1 MKWIGLTGGIASGK
15 STVARILRE
24 MGHSV
29 VDADALARLVV
40 AKNGPAYREVLSVF
54 GPDFVDGN
62 GELDR
67 KKLGQIVFADKKKRV
82 QLEQIIHPKVKYL
95 ALLEKSRLE
104 TEGKNIAFYDV
115 PLLYEKNLE
124 AEFDAILLVYA
135 PESIQIERMMI
146 RNGYSESE
154 ARERMQAQIPIEQK
168 LLRSPHVVM
177 NTGKIED
184 LKKEIKKILGEM
196 GP

>member
-82 QLEQIIHPKVKYL
+82 QLEQIVHPKVKYL

>member
-82 QLEQIIHPKVKYL
+82 QLEQIVHPKVKYL

-184 LKKEIKKILGEM
+184 LKMEIKKNLGEM
-196 GP
+196 GS

>member
-29 VDADALARLVV
+29 VDADALSRLVV
-40 AKNGPAYREVLSVF
+40 MKDGPAYREVLSLF
-54 GPDFVDGN
+54 GPDFVDGK
-62 GELDR
+62 GDLDR

-82 QLEQIIHPKVKYL
+82 QLEQIVHPKVKYL

-104 TEGKNIAFYDV
+104 AEGKSIAFYDV

-124 AEFDAILLVYA
+124 AEFDAVLLIYA
-135 PESIQIERMMI
+135 PESLQIERMMN
-146 RNGYSESE
+146 RNGYSQSE

-184 LKKEIKKILGEM
+184 LKMEIKKILGEM
-196 GP
+196 RS

>member
-29 VDADALARLVV
+29 VDADALSRLVV
-40 AKNGPAYREVLSVF
+40 EKNGPAYREVLSVF

-62 GELDR
+62 GDLDR

-82 QLEQIIHPKVKYL
+82 QLEQIVHPKVKYL

-154 ARERMQAQIPIEQK
+154 ARERVQAQIPIEQK

-184 LKKEIKKILGEM
+184 LKKEIKKILAEM

>member
-15 STVARILRE
+15 STAARILRE

-62 GELDR
+62 GDLDR
-67 KKLGQIVFADKKKRV
+67 KKLGQIVFPDKKKRV
-82 QLEQIIHPKVKYL
+82 QLEQIVHPKVKSL

-124 AEFDAILLVYA
+124 AEFDAVLLIYA

-184 LKKEIKKILGEM
+184 LKMEIKKILGEI
-196 GP
+196 GS

>member
-29 VDADALARLVV
+29 VDADALSRLVV

-62 GELDR
+62 GDLDR

-82 QLEQIIHPKVKYL
+82 QLEQIVHPKVKYL

-168 LLRSPHVVM
+168 LLRSPLVVM

-184 LKKEIKKILGEM
+184 LKMEIKKILGEI
-196 GP
+196 GS

>member
-15 STVARILRE
+15 STAARILRE

-62 GELDR
+62 GDLDR

-82 QLEQIIHPKVKYL
+82 QLEQIVHPKVKSL

-124 AEFDAILLVYA
+124 AEFDAVLLIYA
-135 PESIQIERMMI
+135 SESIQIERMMI

-184 LKKEIKKILGEM
+184 LKMEIKKILGEI
-196 GP
+196 GS

>member
-15 STVARILRE
+15 STAARILRE

-62 GELDR
+62 GDLDR

-82 QLEQIIHPKVKYL
+82 QLEQIVHPKVKSL

-115 PLLYEKNLE
+115 PLLYERNLE
-124 AEFDAILLVYA
+124 AEFDAVLLIYA

-184 LKKEIKKILGEM
+184 LKMEIKKILREIGS
-196 GP
+196 

>member
-15 STVARILRE
+15 STAARILRE

-62 GELDR
+62 GDLDR
-67 KKLGQIVFADKKKRV
+67 KKLGQIVFAEKKKRV
-82 QLEQIIHPKVKYL
+82 QLEQIVHPKVKSL

-124 AEFDAILLVYA
+124 AEFDAVLLIYA

-184 LKKEIKKILGEM
+184 LKMEIKKILGEI
-196 GP
+196 GS

>member
-40 AKNGPAYREVLSVF
+40 AKNGIAYREVLSVF
-54 GPDFVDGN
+54 GPEVVDGS

-67 KKLGQIVFADKKKRV
+67 RKLGQIVFADSKKRV
-82 QLEQIIHPKVKYL
+82 QLEQIVHPKVKHL
-95 ALLEKSRLE
+95 AHLEKSRLE
-104 TEGKNIAFYDV
+104 IEGKSIAFYDV

-124 AEFDAILLVYA
+124 AEFDSVVLVYV

-146 RNGYSESE
+146 RNGYSEWE

-168 LLRSPHVVM
+168 RLRSPHVVL

-184 LKKEIKKILGEM
+184 LKAEIEKILGEM
-196 GP
+196 GF

>member
-15 STVARILRE
+15 STVAQILRE

-40 AKNGPAYREVLSVF
+40 AKNGPAYREVISVF
-54 GPDFVDGN
+54 GPGFVDSSGD
-62 GELDR
+62 LDR
-67 KKLGQIVFADKKKRV
+67 KKLGQAVFADKKKRV
-82 QLEQIIHPKVKYL
+82 QLEQIIHPKVKSL
-95 ALLEKSRLE
+95 AFREKSRLE
-104 TEGKNIAFYDV
+104 TEGKSIAFYDV

-124 AEFDAILLVYA
+124 SEFDAVLLIYA
-135 PESIQIERMMI
+135 PESIQLERMMI

-168 LLRSPHVVM
+168 LLRSKYVVK

-184 LKKEIKKILGEM
+184 LKNEIKIILGEM
-196 GP
+196 ES

>member
-24 MGHSV
+24 LGHSV

-54 GPDFVDGN
+54 GPEFVDGK
-62 GELDR
+62 GDLDR
-67 KKLGQIVFADKKKRV
+67 KKLGQIVFSDQKKRL

-104 TEGKNIAFYDV
+104 TEGKSIAFYDV

-135 PESIQIERMMI
+135 PESMQIERMMI

-184 LKKEIKKILGEM
+184 LKMQIKKILGEM
-196 GP
+196 GS

>member
-40 AKNGPAYREVLSVF
+40 AKNGPAYREVILVF
-54 GPDFVDGN
+54 GPDFVDNSGD
-62 GELDR
+62 LDR
-67 KKLGQIVFADKKKRV
+67 KKLGQAVFADKKKRV
-82 QLEQIIHPKVKYL
+82 QLEQIIHPKVKSL
-95 ALLEKSRLE
+95 AFLERSRLE

-124 AEFDAILLVYA
+124 SEFDAVLLVYA
-135 PESIQIERMMI
+135 PESIQLERMMI

-154 ARERMQAQIPIEQK
+154 ARERMEAQIPIDQK
-168 LLRSPHVVM
+168 LLRSQYVIK

-184 LKKEIKKILGEM
+184 LKKEIKNFLGEM
-196 GP
+196 ES

>member
-15 STVARILRE
+15 STAARILRE

-62 GELDR
+62 GDLDR

-82 QLEQIIHPKVKYL
+82 QLEQIVHPKVKSL

-124 AEFDAILLVYA
+124 AEFDAVLLIYA

-184 LKKEIKKILGEM
+184 LKMEIKKILGEI
-196 GP
+196 GS